1 MRIARKLLD
10 EIVSHAREEVPN
22 ECCGIIGGEDGRAT
36 SLHRASNALASPVR
50 YEIEAS
56 DLYRIWTQIEEA
68 GEQLIAFYH
77 SHVKAPPRPSQT
89 DINWADN
96 WPGAAHLICSL
107 EGEEPAVRA
116 FDISDGQVAEVELHV
131 E

>member
-1 MRIARKLLD
+1 MRIPRALLD
-10 EIVSHAREEVPN
+10 EVVSHAREEAPN

-36 SLHRASNALASPVR
+36 SLHRATNALASPVR
-50 YEIEAS
+50 YEIDAG
-56 DLYRIWTQIEEA
+56 DLYRIWKRIEEA
-68 GEQLIAFYH
+68 GEELIAFYH

-96 WPGAAHLICSL
+96 WPGARHLICSL
-107 EGEEPAVRA
+107 GGAEPEIGVFEIRH
-116 FDISDGQVAEVELHV
+116 GRVEEVELHV

>member
-1 MRIARKLLD
+1 MRIDQTLLD

-22 ECCGIIGGEDGRAT
+22 ECCGIIGGQDGRAT

-50 YEIEAS
+50 YEIEAT
-56 DLYRIWTQIEEA
+56 DLYRIWRQIEEA
-68 GEQLIAFYH
+68 GDDLIAFYH

-107 EGEEPAVRA
+107 GGEEPAIRA
-116 FDISDGQVAEVELHV
+116 FDIHDGRVEEVELHV
-131 E
+131 G